1 MYKIKISIGLFYL
14 VVIGSFLFFLFSNFS
29 FQEILNYEFIKNNR
43 DYFYELK
50 NSNLFLLIAVFI
62 IFTILWIFAAGFGS
76 PAALI
81 AGFIF
86 GKWLGLLFLVFS
98 VAIGATGLY
107 IFANYFL
114 KQFIRKN
121 FLGKFQILEKKFKE
135 AELTYLL
142 IYRFIG
148 GIPFPIAN
156 ILPCLFNVKVSNYFY
171 AILIGIIPQSF
182 LMVSIGSGIE
192 KVIEKNLNQPKI
204 SDLIT
209 SPNIYLPIIAFFA
222 LFVVTIFVKK
232 FFYKN

>member
-1 MYKIKISIGLFYL
+1 MYKIKIFIGLFYL
-14 VVIGSFLFFLFSNFS
+14 IVIGSFLFFLFSNFS
-29 FQEILNYEFIKNNR
+29 FQEIVSYEFIKNNR

-50 NSNLFLLIAVFI
+50 NSNLILLITIFI
-62 IFTILWIFAAGFGS
+62 IFTIFWILAAGFGS

-86 GKWLGLLFLVFS
+86 GKWLGLLLLIFS

-114 KQFIRKN
+114 KNFIRKK
-121 FLGKFQILEKKFKE
+121 FLAKFQILEKKFKE

-156 ILPCLFNVKVSNYFY
+156 ILPCLFNVKISNYFY
-171 AILIGIIPQSF
+171 AILIGTIPQSF
-182 LMVSIGSGIE
+182 LVVSIGSGLE
-192 KVIEKNLNQPKI
+192 KIIDKNLSPPKI

-209 SPNIYLPIIAFFA
+209 SPNIYFPIIAFFV
-222 LFVVTIFVKK
+222 LFIIIIFVKK

>member
-1 MYKIKISIGLFYL
+1 MHKIKIFIGLFYI

-29 FQEILNYEFIKNNR
+29 FQEILSYEFIKNNR

-114 KQFIRKN
+114 KQFIRKI

-156 ILPCLFNVKVSNYFY
+156 ILPCLFNVKISNYFY

-192 KVIEKNLNQPKI
+192 KLIEENLSQPKI
-204 SDLIT
+204 TDLIT
-209 SPNIYLPIIAFFA
+209 SPNIYLPIIAFFI
-222 LFVVTIFVKK
+222 LFIITIFVKK
-232 FFYKN
+232 FLYKK

>member
-1 MYKIKISIGLFYL
+1 MHKIKIFIGLFYL
-14 VVIGSFLFFLFSNFS
+14 IVIGSFLFFLFSNFS
-29 FQEILNYEFIKNNR
+29 FQEIVSYEFIKNNR

-114 KQFIRKN
+114 KQFIRRI

-156 ILPCLFNVKVSNYFY
+156 ILPCLFNVKISNYFY

-192 KVIEKNLNQPKI
+192 KLIEENLSQPKI
-204 SDLIT
+204 TDLIT
-209 SPNIYLPIIAFFA
+209 SPNIYLPIIAFFI
-222 LFVVTIFVKK
+222 LFIITIFVKK
-232 FFYKN
+232 FLYKK

>member
-1 MYKIKISIGLFYL
+1 MYKIKIFIGLFYL
-14 VVIGSFLFFLFSNFS
+14 IVIGSFLFFLFSNFS
-29 FQEILNYEFIKNNR
+29 FQEIVSYEFIKNNR

-50 NSNLFLLIAVFI
+50 NSNLILLITIFI
-62 IFTILWIFAAGFGS
+62 IFTIFWILAAGFGS

-86 GKWLGLLFLVFS
+86 GKWLGLLLLIFS

-107 IFANYFL
+107 MFANYFL
-114 KQFIRKN
+114 KNFIRKK
-121 FLGKFQILEKKFKE
+121 FLAKFKILEKKFKE

-156 ILPCLFNVKVSNYFY
+156 ILPCLFNVKISNYFY
-171 AILIGIIPQSF
+171 AILIGTIPQSF
-182 LMVSIGSGIE
+182 LVVSIGSGLE
-192 KVIEKNLNQPKI
+192 KIIDKNLSPPKI

-209 SPNIYLPIIAFFA
+209 SPNIYFPIIAFFV
-222 LFVVTIFVKK
+222 LFIIIIFVKK

>member
-1 MYKIKISIGLFYL
+1 MHKIKILIGLFYI

-29 FQEILNYEFIKNNR
+29 FQEILSYEFIKNNR

-114 KQFIRKN
+114 KQFIRRI

-156 ILPCLFNVKVSNYFY
+156 ILPCLFNVKISNYFY

-192 KVIEKNLNQPKI
+192 KLIEENLSQPKI
-204 SDLIT
+204 TDLIT
-209 SPNIYLPIIAFFA
+209 SPNIYLPIIAFFI
-222 LFVVTIFVKK
+222 LFIITIFVKK
-232 FFYKN
+232 FLYKK

>member
-1 MYKIKISIGLFYL
+1 MHKIKIFIGLFYI

-29 FQEILNYEFIKNNR
+29 FQEILSYEFIKNNR

-114 KQFIRKN
+114 KQFIRRI

-156 ILPCLFNVKVSNYFY
+156 ILPCLFNVKISNYFY

-192 KVIEKNLNQPKI
+192 KLIEENLSQPKI
-204 SDLIT
+204 TDLIT
-209 SPNIYLPIIAFFA
+209 SPNIYLPIIAFFI
-222 LFVVTIFVKK
+222 LFIITIFVKK
-232 FFYKN
+232 FFYKK

>member
-1 MYKIKISIGLFYL
+1 MYRIKIFIGLFYL
-14 VVIGSFLFFLFSNFS
+14 IVIGSFLFFLFSNFS
-29 FQEILNYEFIKNNR
+29 FQEIVSYEFIKNNR

-50 NSNLFLLIAVFI
+50 NSNLILLITIFI
-62 IFTILWIFAAGFGS
+62 IFTIFWILAAGFGS

-86 GKWLGLLFLVFS
+86 GKWLGLLLLIFS

-107 IFANYFL
+107 MFANYFL
-114 KQFIRKN
+114 KNFIRKK
-121 FLGKFQILEKKFKE
+121 FLAKFKILEKKFKE

-156 ILPCLFNVKVSNYFY
+156 ILPCLFNVKISNYFY
-171 AILIGIIPQSF
+171 AILIGTIPQSF
-182 LMVSIGSGIE
+182 LVVSIGSGLE
-192 KVIEKNLNQPKI
+192 KIIDKNLSPPKI

-209 SPNIYLPIIAFFA
+209 SPNIYFPIIAFFV
-222 LFVVTIFVKK
+222 LFIIIIFVKK

>member
-1 MYKIKISIGLFYL
+1 MHKIKIFIGLFYI

-29 FQEILNYEFIKNNR
+29 FQEILSYEFIKNNR

-114 KQFIRKN
+114 KQFIRRI

-156 ILPCLFNVKVSNYFY
+156 ILPCLFNVKISNYFY

-192 KVIEKNLNQPKI
+192 KLIEENLSQPKI
-204 SDLIT
+204 TDLIT
-209 SPNIYLPIIAFFA
+209 SPNIYLPIIAFFI
-222 LFVVTIFVKK
+222 LFIITIFVKK
-232 FFYKN
+232 FLYKK

>member
-1 MYKIKISIGLFYL
+1 MHKIKILIGLFYI

-29 FQEILNYEFIKNNR
+29 FQEILSYEFIKNNR

-114 KQFIRKN
+114 KQFKINYHAEKIR
-121 FLGKFQILEKKFKE
+121 F
-135 AELTYLL
+135 
-142 IYRFIG
+142 
-148 GIPFPIAN
+148 
-156 ILPCLFNVKVSNYFY
+156 
-171 AILIGIIPQSF
+171 
-182 LMVSIGSGIE
+182 
-192 KVIEKNLNQPKI
+192 
-204 SDLIT
+204 
-209 SPNIYLPIIAFFA
+209 
-222 LFVVTIFVKK
+222 
-232 FFYKN
+232 

>member
-1 MYKIKISIGLFYL
+1 MHKIKIFIGLFYI

-29 FQEILNYEFIKNNR
+29 FQEILSYEFIKNNR

-86 GKWLGLLFLVFS
+86 GKWLGLLLLIFS

-114 KQFIRKN
+114 KQFIRRI

-156 ILPCLFNVKVSNYFY
+156 ILPCLFNVKISNYFY

-192 KVIEKNLNQPKI
+192 KLIEENLSQPKI
-204 SDLIT
+204 TDLIT
-209 SPNIYLPIIAFFA
+209 SPNIYLPIIAFFI
-222 LFVVTIFVKK
+222 LFIITIFVKK
-232 FFYKN
+232 FLYKK